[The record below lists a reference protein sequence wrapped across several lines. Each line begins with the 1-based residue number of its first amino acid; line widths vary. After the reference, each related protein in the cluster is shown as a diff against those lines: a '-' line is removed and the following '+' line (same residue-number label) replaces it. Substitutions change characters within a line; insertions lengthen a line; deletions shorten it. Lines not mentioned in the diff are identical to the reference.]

1 MKTTELFSVPRLAA
15 SLLVACGLVGC
26 APYKFNTVNFELAS
40 PIPPATD
47 PAPKTF
53 INTNTSITGPFGG
66 SVKSKKPYSIH
77 IDHADVSFT
86 VAAFEFTKVVVT
98 YHDGTVDPGSAAIK
112 LPLRMNARD
121 HVAVNSVSNPEN
133 PIVRTKM
140 RIISGSIPNVISR
153 DEPLAIL
160 IEGHFIKDDGG
171 TIPFTIRESYKPEFD
186 NSTKPWAEVVSD
198 I

>member
-1 MKTTELFSVPRLAA
+1 MKITVIFSIPRLAA
-15 SLLVACGLVGC
+15 SLWVACGLVGC
-26 APYKFNTVNFELAS
+26 APYKFDTVHYSLTS
-40 PIPPATD
+40 PIPPENG
-47 PAPKTF
+47 PVPGTF
-53 INTNTSITGPFGG
+53 IDTNVSITGPFGG
-66 SVKSKKPYSIH
+66 FVKSKKPYSIH

-86 VAAFEFTKVVVT
+86 VAAVEFTKVVVT

-140 RIISGSIPNVISR
+140 RLISGRIPNVISR
-153 DEPLAIL
+153 DEPLTFL
-160 IEGHFIKDDGG
+160 IEGRFIKDDGT
-171 TIPFTIRESYKPEFD
+171 TIPFRIRESHKPVID
-186 NSTKPWAEVVSD
+186 KSTKPWAEVVSE